1 MALPVGF
8 YGSLQWIGWL
18 SLLDEVALNHWN
30 TQYSQRYENTSFQLY
45 SKYTYEDVCRLLEWE
60 KGEVALNIGGY
71 KFDKNTNTY
80 PVFINYDKD
89 ENIADT
95 VKYEDHLVSPDKL
108 IAISKSNRTVSS
120 DDVQTALNSSALGID
135 MELFI
140 RKNKDD
146 KISKEFYYMGKIIPT
161 GTYKQ
166 FVMPNTNST
175 AVEIEYRLKTPIKED
190 LYDYIVNS

>member
-1 MALPVGF
+1 M
-8 YGSLQWIGWL
+8 
-18 SLLDEVALNHWN
+18 
-30 TQYSQRYENTSFQLY
+30 SF
-45 SKYTYEDVCRLLEWE
+45 VRMG

-120 DDVQTALNSSALGID
+120 DDVQTALNSSVLGID